1 MTSSLDCAP
10 PIGEVIAANTSQF
23 TAQCIDVPQSDGVS
37 DLPDPPPFGT
47 FVRIGGGVSVSPDAS
62 DASSLPEDFD
72 PFETP
77 AAFIPAPGGNDAAI
91 LYGVVFH
98 AEIGALEAG
107 RPLTAFGLDEESLR
121 REQPQIFELLAT
133 RFSAVLVAYAA
144 NADGA
149 DLRPHLPPR
158 PPRPHARVFAA
169 TDGETRRLTERL
181 DYLRPLLL
189 GSSGSAASYPADEL
203 VAALLRNAW
212 RAHGGDEGFLLRA
225 GRELAALLPTEY
237 DRLRSIVNRVLG

>member
-1 MTSSLDCAP
+1 MLSSQESAP
-10 PIGEVIAANTSQF
+10 PIGEVIAANTSQL
-23 TAQCIDVPQSDGVS
+23 TAQCIDLPRPEGVS
-37 DLPDPPPFGT
+37 DLPDPPPFGS
-47 FVRIGGGVSVSPDAS
+47 FVRIGEAVPATNVPP
-62 DASSLPEDFD
+62 SLPEDFD

-77 AAFIPAPGGNDAAI
+77 LAVVPPSADDDAAV

-144 NADGA
+144 NPDGTG
-149 DLRPHLPPR
+149 LRPHLPPR
-158 PPRPHARVFAA
+158 PPRPHARVYAA
-169 TDGETRRLTERL
+169 SDAETRRLTERM

-189 GSSGSAASYPADEL
+189 GSTGSAASYPADEL
-203 VAALLRNAW
+203 AAALLRNAW
-212 RAHGGDEGFLLRA
+212 RSHGGDEGFMLRA

-237 DRLRSIVNRVLG
+237 DRLRAIINRVLG